1 MKYRS
6 DIDGLRA
13 IAVLPVLLF
22 HAGNPLFSGGYAGV
36 DIFFVLSGFLIT
48 SLILP
53 DIATGT
59 FSLTQFYE
67 RRIRRILPLLF
78 FVISAALLAA
88 FKIITPGQLDEY
100 ARSALAALFS
110 VSNIFFWKQDSY
122 FAENATLKPLLHTWS
137 LGVEEQYYIVFPLFL
152 MLLWRFRKSDH
163 LLKIVAGIT
172 LYSFFLANWGGVFD
186 SDIRE
191 SVTHL
196 PVTLTPDYG
205 YYLLTTR
212 AWELLCGS
220 LAAILLWQHAKRIT
234 KISDRTAYILS
245 WIGLGVILASYFLLD
260 KTTPYPSLY
269 TVPAVLGTVSII
281 LFCRSD
287 NVLYKMLSLRPLV
300 FTGLISYS
308 LYLWHQPVFA
318 FLRHL
323 FPDIHTIVFYIAI
336 GGVYVLSVA
345 SWAFIEKPFR
355 NRTTMPTARLYK
367 IMGAWFIALII
378 LIGATIY
385 HKGFIAA
392 YPPFERQFYMNKN
405 ERGQYVEKRFDAL
418 RNASFPDNIRHNLL
432 IIGDSHAQDFTNI
445 LFESSQN
452 AKWNISTLQ
461 MKARCQIY
469 IGPDDIFPFINTEDH
484 PLCREQRIKFFQ
496 DFSERASQADR
507 IILAASW
514 KLWAAERLVTTLEA
528 IQKAAPQAEIIVIG
542 QKYFGTLTYQ
552 DYLRKLAQ
560 DSAPITLPINAENI
574 AINTTLKMKAKGQ
587 QFIDLYDLFCN
598 RGTACPL
605 LSPEGHVISYDG
617 GHLTQDG
624 ATYIG
629 RVLKDT
635 GLLN

>member
-78 FVISAALLAA
+78 FVVSAALLAA
-88 FKIITPGQLDEY
+88 FVIMTPGQLDEY

-163 LLKIVAGIT
+163 LLKIVAGLT

-220 LAAILLWQHAKRIT
+220 LAAIMLWQHADRMTAIG
-234 KISDRTAYILS
+234 DRTAPILS
-245 WIGLGVILASYFLLD
+245 WIGLGVILASYFFLE

-269 TVPAVLGTVSII
+269 TVPAVLGTVCII
-281 LFCRSD
+281 LFCRSGSL
-287 NVLYKMLSLRPLV
+287 LYRMLSLRPLV

-323 FPDIHTIVFYIAI
+323 FPDISIIVFYSAI
-336 GGVYVLSVA
+336 GGIYLLSVA

-355 NRTTMPTARLYK
+355 NRTTMPATRLYK

-392 YPPFERQFYMNKN
+392 YPPFERQFYISKEERGAYVHTYYDMFRNKN
-405 ERGQYVEKRFDAL
+405 FP
-418 RNASFPDNIRHNLL
+418 RNNRPNLL
-432 IIGDSHAQDFTNI
+432 IIGDSHSQDFVNA
-445 LFESSQN
+445 LHESNQD
-452 AKWNISTLQ
+452 KTWNISTLY
-461 MKARCQIY
+461 MPSRCQIY
-469 IGPDDIFPFINTEDH
+469 QGEEDIESFVAAEDKQLCNTA
-484 PLCREQRIKFFQ
+484 RANFQ
-496 DFSERASQADR
+496 THYPRLSLQADR
-507 IILAASW
+507 IILAAAW
-514 KLWAAERLVTTLEA
+514 RLWAAERLGTTL
-528 IQKAAPQAEIIVIG
+528 KALHASAPQANITVIG
-542 QKYFGTLTYQ
+542 LKALSTLQYKDYKKVNPIDPSDMTYDIPQ
-552 DYLRKLAQ
+552 DKIQINATLKRQAKGYPFIDIMPLLCPRQTHCPLFTPDGHLISHDGSHFTQHGARYLGRKL
-560 DSAPITLPINAENI
+560 NA
-574 AINTTLKMKAKGQ
+574 L
-587 QFIDLYDLFCN
+587 
-598 RGTACPL
+598 
-605 LSPEGHVISYDG
+605 
-617 GHLTQDG
+617 
-624 ATYIG
+624 
-629 RVLKDT
+629 
-635 GLLN
+635 GLQ